1 MGEATVMVHAILT
14 IVGIIM
20 ASVFAAYVIGRMGYV
35 NSVMSGLLNTK
46 LQEIQCEIKV
56 VSGFYNG
63 SAEYDIFVKNVG
75 STDIPESQLY
85 NKTEVYVGTYN
96 QLNKMYVLSNTS
108 SNNVAQLIDLNNDG
122 VWSSGETVIIKIPPP
137 STDTSAPVRVKIV
150 LPSGATAEAE
160 LTG

>member
-1 MGEATVMVHAILT
+1 M
-14 IVGIIM
+14 
-20 ASVFAAYVIGRMGYV
+20 
-35 NSVMSGLLNTK
+35 
-46 LQEIQCEIKV
+46 
-56 VSGFYNG
+56 
-63 SAEYDIFVKNVG
+63 KNVG